1 MNPVVNKPAIYF
13 HADQSANPDCI
24 KQVLFGIEEEGI
36 PCELEIMPL
45 KDEVQ
50 AAFRASAS
58 SPLLVG
64 ITLKNDHLVIHY
76 RNLPPDQ
83 PLFSEYRFCAAT
95 LEKQRNMGMN
105 AARLVKGVPFK

>member
-1 MNPVVNKPAIYF
+1 MIPVVSKPAIYF
-13 HADQSANPDCI
+13 HADKDADSECI

-36 PCELEIMPL
+36 PCELEIISL
-45 KDEVQ
+45 KEEVQ

-76 RNLPPDQ
+76 RNLPPDK
-83 PLFSEYRFCAAT
+83 PLFSEYRFGAAT

>member
-1 MNPVVNKPAIYF
+1 MIPVVSKPAIYF
-13 HADQSANPDCI
+13 HADVDANPDSI

-36 PCELEIMPL
+36 PCELEIVPL

-64 ITLKNDHLVIHY
+64 VTLKNDHLVIHY
-76 RNLPPDQ
+76 RNLPPDK
-83 PLFSEYRFCAAT
+83 PLFSAYRFCATT
-95 LEKQRNMGMN
+95 LENQRNMGMN

>member
-1 MNPVVNKPAIYF
+1 MIPVLNKPAIYF
-13 HADQSANPDCI
+13 HADTDANPDCI

-45 KDEVQ
+45 KDEVE

-64 ITLKNDHLVIHY
+64 VTLKNDHLVIHY
-76 RNLPPDQ
+76 RNLPPDK
-83 PLFSEYRFCAAT
+83 PLFSEYRFEAST
-95 LEKQRNMGMN
+95 TEEKRNIGMN

>member
-1 MNPVVNKPAIYF
+1 MIPVVSKPAIYF
-13 HADQSANPDCI
+13 HADKNADPDCI

-36 PCELEIMPL
+36 PCELEMMPL
-45 KDEVQ
+45 KEEVQ

-76 RNLPPDQ
+76 RNLPPDK
-83 PLFSEYRFCAAT
+83 PLFSEYRFCAAS

>member
-1 MNPVVNKPAIYF
+1 MIPLLSKPAIYF
-13 HADQSANPDCI
+13 HADTDANPESI

-36 PCELEIMPL
+36 PCELEIKPL
-45 KDEVQ
+45 KDEVE

-64 ITLKNDHLVIHY
+64 VTLKNDHLVIHY

-83 PLFSEYRFCAAT
+83 PLFSAYRFEANT
-95 LEKQRNMGMN
+95 SEEKRNMGMN

>member
-1 MNPVVNKPAIYF
+1 MIPLVSKPAIYF
-13 HADQSANPDCI
+13 HADTEANPECI

-45 KDEVQ
+45 KEEVQ

>member
-1 MNPVVNKPAIYF
+1 MIPVVSKPAIYF
-13 HADQSANPDCI
+13 HADKNADPDCI

-45 KDEVQ
+45 KEEVQ

-58 SPLLVG
+58 SLLLVG

-76 RNLPPDQ
+76 RNLPPDK
-83 PLFSEYRFCAAT
+83 PLFSEYRFCAAS

>member
-1 MNPVVNKPAIYF
+1 MIPVLSKPAIYF
-13 HADQSANPDCI
+13 HADTDANPDCI
-24 KQVLFGIEEEGI
+24 KQVLLGIEEEGI

-45 KDEVQ
+45 KDEVE

-64 ITLKNDHLVIHY
+64 VTLKNDHLVIHY
-76 RNLPPDQ
+76 RNLPPDK
-83 PLFSEYRFCAAT
+83 PLFSEYRFEAST
-95 LEKQRNMGMN
+95 TEEKRNIGMN

>member
-1 MNPVVNKPAIYF
+1 MIPVVSKPAIYF
-13 HADQSANPDCI
+13 HADVHANPDSI

-58 SPLLVG
+58 
-64 ITLKNDHLVIHY
+64 
-76 RNLPPDQ
+76 
-83 PLFSEYRFCAAT
+83 
-95 LEKQRNMGMN
+95 
-105 AARLVKGVPFK
+105 

>member
-1 MNPVVNKPAIYF
+1 MIPVVNKPAIYF

-83 PLFSEYRFCAAT
+83 PLFSEYRFYAAT

>member
-1 MNPVVNKPAIYF
+1 MIPVVSKPAIYF
-13 HADQSANPDCI
+13 HADKDADPECI

-36 PCELEIMPL
+36 PCELEIISL
-45 KDEVQ
+45 KEEVQ

-76 RNLPPDQ
+76 RNLPPDK
-83 PLFSEYRFCAAT
+83 PLFSEYRFGAAT
-95 LEKQRNMGMN
+95 LGKQRNMGMN

>member
-1 MNPVVNKPAIYF
+1 MIPVVSKPAIYF
-13 HADQSANPDCI
+13 HADKNADPDCI

-36 PCELEIMPL
+36 PCELEMMPL
-45 KDEVQ
+45 KEEVQ

-76 RNLPPDQ
+76 RNLPPDK
-83 PLFSEYRFCAAT
+83 PLFSEYRFGAAT

>member
-1 MNPVVNKPAIYF
+1 MIPVVSKPAIYF
-13 HADQSANPDCI
+13 HADKDADPECI
-24 KQVLFGIEEEGI
+24 KQVLFGIEEEDI
-36 PCELEIMPL
+36 PCELEIISL
-45 KDEVQ
+45 KEEVQ

-76 RNLPPDQ
+76 RNLPPDK
-83 PLFSEYRFCAAT
+83 PLFSEYRFGAAT